1 MNILP
6 LLIQLASGAAGGNL
20 VSCGC
25 EKISLGPIVSSLT
38 GMLGGDVGAK
48 LLQLATAGGQIEG
61 TSDMHIFLTSLLG
74 GAAGGA
80 AVTALLGWVKEMLSK
95 WF

>member
-6 LLIQLASGAAGGNL
+6 LLIQLASGAAGGNI
-20 VSCGC
+20 VSCAF

-38 GMLGGDVGAK
+38 GMLGGEVGGR
-48 LLQLATAGGQIEG
+48 LLQFAMGSGQMESV
-61 TSDMHIFLTSLLG
+61 SDMQIFLTSLLG

-80 AVTALLGWVKEMLSK
+80 AVTALLGWIKEMLGR
-95 WF
+95 WR

>member
-1 MNILP
+1 MNILS
-6 LLIQLASGAAGGNL
+6 LLIQLASGAAGGNI

-38 GMLGGDVGAK
+38 GMLGGEVGARI
-48 LLQLATAGGQIEG
+48 LQLVVASGQIESA
-61 TSDMHIFLTSLLG
+61 SDMQIFLTSLLG

-80 AVTALLGWVKEMLSK
+80 AMTALLGWVKEMLGR
-95 WF
+95 WL

>member
-6 LLIQLASGAAGGNL
+6 LLIQLASGAAGGNI

-38 GMLGGDVGAK
+38 GMLGGELGARV
-48 LLQLATAGGQIEG
+48 LQLTARGQIENA
-61 TSDMHIFLTSLLG
+61 SDMKIFLTSLLG
-74 GAAGGA
+74 GAMGGA
-80 AVTALLGWVKEMLSK
+80 ALTALLGWIKVMLSR
-95 WF
+95 WL

>member
-6 LLIQLASGAAGGNL
+6 LLIQLVSGAVCGNI
-20 VSCGC
+20 VSSAT

-38 GMLGGDVGAK
+38 GMLGGEVGAR
-48 LLQLATAGGQIEG
+48 LLQLVTVNGQLENS
-61 TSDMHIFLTSLLG
+61 SDVRIFLTSLLG

-80 AVTALLGWVKEMLSK
+80 AITAVLGWIKVVLGR
-95 WF
+95 WL